1 MRSLYL
7 QLKRIVTS
15 TKFGCCILFTIIL
28 LFFAQI
34 FLDSN
39 TEDRYSVTRVLIEFS
54 KEEMTFNYEM
64 CNTMILQNACSGW
77 FSLFAPIIAAFCF
90 VPTICSE
97 REEKA
102 SRFQIFR
109 TTKLNFGVS
118 QFFSGVVSGGAA
130 ISLGYIIFAV
140 FVMILFPNI
149 DEISG
154 FSAEILQETAFNLPL
169 LTLKVFLFGAFWSIP
184 AMLLTSVLNN
194 KYLIMCIPFF
204 LKYGLKQLHQKISQD
219 AFSAVNTDKNA
230 ITLANAINPDGIL
243 WVYDETRLVTWLV
256 FGISAALMFAAFII
270 INRKRVDCGA

>member
-1 MRSLYL
+1 MRSFYL

-15 TKFGCCILFTIIL
+15 PEFWCCILFTLIL

-118 QFFSGVVSGGAA
+118 QFFSGVVSGGIA
-130 ISLGYIIFAV
+130 IALGYIIFAV

-154 FSAEILQETAFNLPL
+154 FSAEILQETAFNLLL

-219 AFSAVNTDKNA
+219 AFSAVNTDRNA

>member
-1 MRSLYL
+1 MRSFYL

-15 TKFGCCILFTIIL
+15 PEFWCCILFTLIL

-90 VPTICSE
+90 VPTVCTE
-97 REEKA
+97 RVEKA
-102 SRFQIFR
+102 VRFQIFR
-109 TTKLNFGVS
+109 TTRLKYSLS
-118 QFFSGVVSGGAA
+118 QFFSGVISGGVA
-130 ISLGYIIFAV
+130 ISLGYIIFAAL
-140 FVMILFPNI
+140 VMGLFPDI
-149 DEISG
+149 GEMSEFAADVLLETT
-154 FSAEILQETAFNLPL
+154 FDLPYQIL
-169 LTLKVFLFGAFWSIP
+169 KMFLFGAFWSIP
-184 AMLLTSVLNN
+184 AMFLTSVLNN

-219 AFSAVNTDKNA
+219 AFSAVSSDKNA
-230 ITLANAINPDGIL
+230 IALANAINPDGIL

-270 INRKRVDCGA
+270 INRRRVDCGA

>member
-1 MRSLYL
+1 MRSFYL

-15 TKFGCCILFTIIL
+15 IEFWCCILFTIIL
-28 LFFAQI
+28 LFSAQI
-34 FLDSN
+34 FIESN
-39 TEDRYSVTRVLIEFS
+39 TGERYSVTRVLIEFS

-64 CNTMILQNACSGW
+64 CNTMILQNARSGW

-118 QFFSGVVSGGAA
+118 QFFSGVVSGGIA
-130 ISLGYIIFAV
+130 IALGYIIFAV

-184 AMLLTSVLNN
+184 AMFLTSVLNN

-256 FGISAALMFAAFII
+256 FGISTALMFAAFII

>member
-118 QFFSGVVSGGAA
+118 QFFSGVVSGGIA
-130 ISLGYIIFAV
+130 IALGYIIFAV

-219 AFSAVNTDKNA
+219 AFSAVSSDKNA
-230 ITLANAINPDGIL
+230 IALANAINPDGIL

-256 FGISAALMFAAFII
+256 FGISTALMFAAFII